1 MLPKSFVLKPAVLF
15 SSLSQQQQQKIS
27 TSETFLV
34 MIFQSTQ
41 NFCIFSKKSKMPR
54 NKKILSGG
62 PHQKFSLKEFLFSSE
77 FWKKE
82 MQRTFTGKPVTQEFE
97 HYLQYGCVLCCLA
110 LYLTVSQYLLGSWV
124 IRKRQVAL
132 SADLL
137 V

>member
-1 MLPKSFVLKPAVLF
+1 MLPKSFVLMPAFLF
-15 SSLSQQQQQKIS
+15 SSLSQQQQQKFP

-34 MIFQSTQ
+34 MIFQPTQ

-54 NKKILSGG
+54 NKKNLPGG

-82 MQRTFTGKPVTQEFE
+82 MQITITGKPVTQEF
-97 HYLQYGCVLCCLA
+97 GCVLCCLA
-110 LYLTVSQYLLGSWV
+110 LYLTVSQCLLGSWV